1 MKVYFCGMIGS
12 GKTTI
17 GKALAKEMGLPFY
30 DLDDEMDNILGYSF
44 HELVKRQG
52 WLAFR
57 ELEYSICKNFAR
69 RKEGIICLGGGTVRY
84 EWNMDVI
91 RGTGL
96 VILLTAQL
104 DVLIERVKAADRPRV
119 NPDSSLEDD
128 IRLIWETHR
137 EKYIGAAQVRYHT
150 DRKSLDEEVE
160 EIKKIVLEWK
170 NNPTRFDNPEGP
182 IVHG

>member
-1 MKVYFCGMIGS
+1 MIGS

-17 GKALAKEMGLPFY
+17 GKALAAGLNLPFY

-44 HELVKRQG
+44 HDLVKNQG

-69 RKEGIICLGGGTVRY
+69 QKEGIICLGGGTVRY

-96 VILLTAQL
+96 VILLTADL
-104 DVLIERVKAADRPRV
+104 DVLIERVRTADRPRV

-128 IRLIWETHR
+128 IRLIWESHR

-150 DRKSLDEEVE
+150 DRKSLDEEVK
-160 EIKKIVLEWK
+160 EIKKIVIDWK
-170 NNPTRFDNPEGP
+170 NDPARFDASEGP
-182 IVHG
+182 IVYG